1 MSSIMASSGSI
12 STIFLGWFFHPPY
25 LFLSFIRVVFPA
37 PQGVLDVEPEK
48 LIGGFSQNDGA
59 WNMFPTVGVMV
70 SPPKKYT
77 AHWSQIPWRQKNRE
91 LKPQN
96 LGDLEQN
103 GCSYGTNLQPC
114 RFLNAFPKDCFPRRH
129 LWSVRRI
136 RTGPTSV
143 QSKIRDVLCTSSS
156 LQNETQKQ
164 WIWRI

>member
-12 STIFLGWFFHPPY
+12 RTIFPPY

-37 PQGVLDVEPEK
+37 PQGVVDVEAEK
-48 LIGGFSQNDGA
+48 LIGGFSQNDGPEICFQRLVL
-59 WNMFPTVGVMV
+59 WFPPQKKIYTGV
-70 SPPKKYT
+70 KFLGG
-77 AHWSQIPWRQKNRE
+77 QKNRE

-96 LGDLEQN
+96 LRDLEQN

-114 RFLNAFPKDCFPRRH
+114 RFLNAFPKDCFPRGH
-129 LWSVRRI
+129 LWPVRRI

-143 QSKIRDVLCTSSS
+143 QSKIRDVLYTSSS

-164 WIWRI
+164 